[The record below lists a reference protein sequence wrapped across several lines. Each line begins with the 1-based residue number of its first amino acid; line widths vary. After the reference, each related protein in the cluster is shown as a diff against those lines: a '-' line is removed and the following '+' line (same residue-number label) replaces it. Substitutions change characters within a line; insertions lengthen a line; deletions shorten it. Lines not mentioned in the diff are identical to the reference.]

1 MRRAARV
8 DLEHASIREEL
19 RALSF
24 TVKDV
29 HQLPGYADLHVSRRG
44 LAVLVEVKSPG
55 GKLTQDEWEFWQE
68 WQGPLI
74 KVERTEEVVA
84 WFEAKEGL

>member
-8 DLEHASIREEL
+8 DLKHGAIRDEL
-19 RALSF
+19 RRLSF
-24 TVKDV
+24 RVKDV
-29 HQLPGYADLHVSRRG
+29 HALPGYADLHVSRHG

-55 GKLTQDEWEFWQE
+55 GKLTQDELKFWQE

-74 KVERTEEVVA
+74 LVERAEEVVC
-84 WFEAKEGL
+84 WFEGMEGR